1 MEPTGVL
8 VLRVWREPDL
18 PGTLRVR
25 ITTRLD
31 VASSAESSETFDVK
45 DVKGADG
52 GADELCDSVRSFLL
66 TFSECS

>member
-25 ITTRLD
+25 VTTRLD
-31 VASSAESSETFDVK
+31 VASAAESTETYDVK
-45 DVKGADG
+45 NG
-52 GADELCDSVRSFLL
+52 GDEVCASVREFLL
-66 TFSECS
+66 TFSTRS

>member
-31 VASSAESSETFDVK
+31 VAASAEATETFDVK
-45 DVKGADG
+45 NG
-52 GADELCDSVRSFLL
+52 GDEVCDSVREFLL
-66 TFSECS
+66 TFSERP

>member
-31 VASSAESSETFDVK
+31 VAAAAESTETFDVK
-45 DVKGADG
+45 TG
-52 GADELCDSVRSFLL
+52 DEEVCDAVREFLL
-66 TFSECS
+66 TFSLTSS

>member
-45 DVKGADG
+45 GADG